1 MWHTAHTSKIILFLI
16 LLYFLLAS
24 TSNTSNSRLYIWF
37 WYNDGIYILNFKDII
52 NRIFIYATF
61 VLIFGKILSNTPCVC
76 LNEWRNY
83 KFDNEV
89 KWRDSELM
97 KLMIDFCSGIKVN
110 LALMPNIYIEKLIK
124 ATAPD
129 QNPTK
134 NIKKIN

>member
-1 MWHTAHTSKIILFLI
+1 MAHGTHKQNNFISHFIIFSPCFYVKYLELSTLYLI
-16 LLYFLLAS
+16 LVQWWDLYFKLQRHHQ
-24 TSNTSNSRLYIWF
+24 SNIYLCDFCVDF
-37 WYNDGIYILNFKDII
+37 WEILN
-52 NRIFIYATF
+52 
-61 VLIFGKILSNTPCVC
+61 NTACVC

-83 KFDNEV
+83 NFDNEV

-129 QNPTK
+129 QKLNQK
-134 NIKKIN
+134 HQKD